1 MRVLVLGKGAR
12 EHALGWAVRRSDA
25 SAALYFLPGNAGTSQ
40 LGENLSGNPE
50 KPEDVLQ
57 AIEAKG
63 IDLVVVGPEA
73 PLAKGVRDAVEARF
87 GDRVY
92 VVGPDRRGAQLE
104 ASKVWAKRLMAEAG
118 IPTAPFDVVNDDNLR
133 EISTILDRYRPPYVL
148 KADGLAA
155 GKGVL
160 LVDQK
165 EEAIRMAYKMVR
177 DRMFGEA
184 SRQIVVEQY
193 LAGREASVFLWV
205 DEAAYF
211 FLPVAK
217 DYKRAADGDR
227 GPNTGGMGAVSPG
240 WLTRYHLA
248 RVKEVIVEPLMDAL
262 ASRSITYRGFLYLGL
277 MFVDDEPYVL
287 EFNVRLGDPEAQVV
301 LPRLE
306 GSWFDVWLAREW
318 SLQESSA
325 VYVGVVLASRGYP
338 GAYEVGYP
346 IRGLDA
352 LPEDIL
358 IFHAGTRS
366 QDGEVVTAGGR
377 VLTVVAG
384 GRTLA
389 DARQRAYQA
398 VDQIHFDNKYFRT
411 DIGVDLLGEA
421 S

>member
-12 EHALGWAVRRSDA
+12 EHALGWAVRQSDA
-25 SAALYFLPGNAGTSQ
+25 SANLYFLPGNAGTSQ

-50 KPEDVLQ
+50 EPEDVIQ
-57 AIEAKG
+57 AIEAKK
-63 IDLVVVGPEA
+63 IEVVVVGPEA
-73 PLAKGVRDAVEARF
+73 PLAKGVRDAIEARF

-104 ASKVWAKRLMAEAG
+104 ASKVWAKRLMASAG
-118 IPTAPFDVVNDDNLR
+118 IPTAPFDVVNDDNLH

-205 DEAAYF
+205 DAPAYF

-248 RVKEVIVEPLMDAL
+248 RVKDAIVEPLMEELTKRDIA
-262 ASRSITYRGFLYLGL
+262 YRGFLYLGL
-277 MFVDDEPYVL
+277 MFVDEEPYVL

-306 GSWFDVWLAREW
+306 GSWFGVWLAREW
-318 SLQESSA
+318 SLQERA
-325 VYVGVVLASRGYP
+325 EVYVGVVLASRGYP
-338 GAYEVGYP
+338 GAYEVGYS
-346 IRGLDA
+346 IQGLDT
-352 LPEDIL
+352 LPSDIL
-358 IFHAGTRS
+358 VFHAGTRR
-366 QDGEVVTAGGR
+366 QDGQVVTAGGR

-384 GRTLA
+384 ANTLA
-389 DARQRAYQA
+389 EARARAYQA
-398 VDQIHFDNKYFRT
+398 VEHVHFENKYFRR
-411 DIGVDLLGEA
+411 DIGLDLLEMDA
-421 S
+421 